1 MKLLRSCVCSLA
13 MSALVQ
19 SAAVQNIPDA
29 AEVDQN
35 SAGVQVESWGD
46 EQRLTFESE
55 TLGEQRRLYVRLPS
69 GYDSSERS
77 YPVLYILDGEFFFSH
92 ASAAVQF
99 LSETRFI
106 RNHPMPE
113 VVVVGVVNQDR
124 NRDFTPTHAPVQGT
138 LRFPTSGQAD
148 RFIEFLEDE
157 VFPLVESRY
166 RTQPYRI
173 VAGWSLG
180 GLFAVDTYLRH
191 PDLFS
196 AYLAISPSLWWDED
210 KELTQLESA
219 LQAGVLPAKPL
230 VVTLGAEEGGDMDR
244 TVRNGIKPL
253 LSNTQDAKLKFE
265 YIEVPGEGHTYVHYK
280 AMLDGL
286 RALYRSWI
294 MPDSVSEAGMA
305 AVAKFYEELSTRY
318 GYAVQIPEGAYFR
331 VRVALVEQGEA
342 EAALQIAQ
350 RAVAEYPASSQARA
364 GLGWTFL
371 QVGDS
376 VSARANFEQAVVFE
390 EAMTEPDSELLLSYR
405 RRVRDLRR

>member
-1 MKLLRSCVCSLA
+1 

-19 SAAVQNIPDA
+19 SAAVQPMPDA
-29 AEVDQN
+29 AAADQDA
-35 SAGVQVESWGD
+35 AGVQVENWAS
-46 EQRLTFESE
+46 EQRLTFEST
-55 TLGEQRRLYVRLPS
+55 TLGEQRRLYVRLPG
-69 GYDSSERS
+69 GYHSSS
-77 YPVLYILDGEFFFSH
+77 KAYPVLYVLDGEFFFRQ

-113 VVVVGVVNQDR
+113 AVVVGVVNQDR
-124 NRDFTPTHAPVQGT
+124 NRDFTPTHAPEQGT

-148 RFIEFLEDE
+148 RFVDFLEDE
-157 VFPLVESRY
+157 VFPLIEGRY

-191 PDLFS
+191 PDVFS

-210 KELTQLESA
+210 MELAQIESA
-219 LQAGVLPAKPL
+219 VQAGALPSKPL

-253 LSNTQDAKLKFE
+253 LSDARDANLAFE

-286 RALYRSWI
+286 RALYRSWV

-305 AVAKFYEELSTRY
+305 AVTEFYEALSTRY
-318 GYAVQIPEGAYFR
+318 GYPVRISEGAYFR
-331 VRVALVEQGEA
+331 VRVALVEQGREEEA
-342 EAALQIAQ
+342 LHVAQ
-350 RAVAEYPASSQARA
+350 QAVAEYPASSRARA

-371 QVGDS
+371 QMGDS
-376 VSARANFEQAVVFE
+376 LSARRGYEQAIALE
-390 EAMTEPDSELLLSYR
+390 EAMPEPDSELLLSYR
-405 RRVRDLRR
+405 RHLADLR